1 MNPKEVKVAKMEEE
15 HRALLKSVAANL
27 RVKARILQK
36 RMDKAMGESCDDLA
50 QTIETYLS
58 KLP

>member
-1 MNPKEVKVAKMEEE
+1 MNQKDTNVVNLEEW
-15 HRALLKSVAANL
+15 HRALLVSVAANL
-27 RVKARILQK
+27 RNKARILS
-36 RMDKAMGESCDDLA
+36 REGHFMGESCDDLA